1 MSSTMSNSR
10 AKKKVGKMV
19 ESFDVV
25 ELIYIY
31 MGDFMFVYVKWSKKW
46 WKKDEYIDGRYK

>member
-1 MSSTMSNSR
+1 MSNSR

-31 MGDFMFVYVKWSKKW
+31 MGDFVFVYVKWSKKW
-46 WKKDEYIDGRYK
+46 

>member
-25 ELIYIY
+25 ELIYKY
-31 MGDFMFVYVKWSKKW
+31 MGDFVFVYVKWSKKW